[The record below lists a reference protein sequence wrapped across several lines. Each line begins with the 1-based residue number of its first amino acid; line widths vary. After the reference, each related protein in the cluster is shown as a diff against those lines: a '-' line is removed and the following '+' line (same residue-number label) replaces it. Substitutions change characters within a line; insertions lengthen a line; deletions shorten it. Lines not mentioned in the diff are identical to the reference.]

1 VSVKIWYAVPLV
13 VVVCFLGTRR
23 GSSGARWAVLGAVS
37 AIAVI
42 CGPFFA
48 LAPTSMWRM
57 VVSEQLGRAHANPF
71 RAVVMLQRLPPG
83 ISWPTAYL
91 LDAVLLV
98 GVGLLLMT
106 AWRAP
111 RVRLPLTLLLASGA
125 VLLAAPSWFLFYAD
139 FLTPAAALCVATGAA
154 AIGAARR
161 DSARVFWPAC
171 ATAGAAV
178 VLLVLVG
185 SAQALWYRPGKTIS
199 PPRALAPRLA
209 KVRCV
214 MSDSPMP
221 LIRLNVLDRNL
232 ANGCRDWVDVTGR
245 TYAPDM
251 NVRGPDGKPVPRVE
265 NGPWQR
271 ALADYLGS
279 GQAVIVGRGN
289 GSGMNGTTF
298 DAIRGSGILATAGSD
313 VIYASPRCHQ
323 CG

>member
-1 VSVKIWYAVPLV
+1 
-13 VVVCFLGTRR
+13 
-23 GSSGARWAVLGAVS
+23 
-37 AIAVI
+37 
-42 CGPFFA
+42 
-48 LAPTSMWRM
+48 
-57 VVSEQLGRAHANPF
+57 
-71 RAVVMLQRLPPG
+71 
-83 ISWPTAYL
+83 
-91 LDAVLLV
+91 
-98 GVGLLLMT
+98 
-106 AWRAP
+106 
-111 RVRLPLTLLLASGA
+111 
-125 VLLAAPSWFLFYAD
+125 
-139 FLTPAAALCVATGAA
+139 
-154 AIGAARR
+154 
-161 DSARVFWPAC
+161 
-171 ATAGAAV
+171 V

-185 SAQALWYRPGKTIS
+185 SAEALWYRPGKTIS

-289 GSGMNGTTF
+289 GSGMSGATF
-298 DAIRGSGILATAGSD
+298 DAIRGSGVLATAGAD
-313 VIYASPRCHQ
+313 VIYASPRCQQ